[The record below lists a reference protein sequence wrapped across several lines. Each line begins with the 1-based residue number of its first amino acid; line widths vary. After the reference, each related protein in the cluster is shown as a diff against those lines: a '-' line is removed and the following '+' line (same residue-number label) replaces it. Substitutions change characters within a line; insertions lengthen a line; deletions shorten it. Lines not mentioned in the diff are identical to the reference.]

1 MVADKFNFGVDMTQ
15 NLFSKRSKVWLIYLF
30 VIILTLIVRI
40 GFSFGTSLN
49 DTEIDV
55 VFSTVVQIVVFGIVP
70 VTLYSLFVSKNVKST
85 FSDFGF
91 KNTSV
96 KNWLRSIA
104 IGIAMTFCATF
115 ISMMWH
121 VFLNL
126 IGFKYS
132 SSDTDYSTVGLLFLQ
147 IFITAILPGFFEELT
162 HRGLLFAAF
171 SEGERKKN
179 KWLIVITSAL
189 MFAIMHQNVRQ
200 TAYTFFDGIIL
211 ALMCYYTGSIF
222 PSMTVHF
229 LNNFS
234 SVLSGYAEQNNGAV
248 YGFVN
253 SFYDFLTDSIWGL
266 MIFVALFALAIV
278 LIVLLFKDMHKEYVK
293 TELLKKGSETD
304 PFSDETI
311 IDEPFIGIDVKQD
324 IYAIVTVV
332 LGVVVTL
339 FTLIWGIL
347 R

>member
-1 MVADKFNFGVDMTQ
+1 MMQD
-15 NLFSKRSKVWLIYLF
+15 LFSKRSKVWLIYLF
-30 VIILTLIVRI
+30 IIVLTLVVRI
-40 GFSFGTSLN
+40 AFSFGTSLN

-55 VFSTVVQIVVFGIVP
+55 VFSTVIQIVIFGIVP
-70 VTLYSLFVSKNVKST
+70 VTLYSLFVSKNLKTS

-91 KNTSV
+91 KNTSG
-96 KNWLRSIA
+96 KNWLRSIV
-104 IGIAMTFCATF
+104 IGVLMTFCATF
-115 ISMMWH
+115 ISMLWH
-121 VFLNL
+121 VMLNL

-132 SSDTDYSTVGLLFLQ
+132 PSDTDYSTVGMLFLQ
-147 IFITAILPGFFEELT
+147 IFIAAVLPGVFEEVT

-171 SEGERKKN
+171 SEGEKKKN

-189 MFAIMHQNVRQ
+189 MFSLMHQNIRQ
-200 TAYTFFDGIIL
+200 TGYTFFDGIIL

-234 SVLSGYAEQNNGAV
+234 SVLSGYAEQNNGAL

-253 SFYDFLTDSIWGL
+253 SFYDFLTSGFLGL
-266 MIFVALFALAIV
+266 MIFAALFALAIV
-278 LIVLLFKDMHKEYVK
+278 LIVLLFKDMHKEYARKEQLFK
-293 TELLKKGSETD
+293 TDEIN
-304 PFSDETI
+304 PFEDVIKPE
-311 IDEPFIGIDVKQD
+311 EPYVGIDVKRD
-324 IYAIVTVV
+324 VYNFVTII
-332 LGVVVTL
+332 LGVTVTL